1 MPVIH
6 WINQNSDQSQ
16 TSSEHEEAL
25 KDPGRLIERMRQ
37 SGSIDYALEQ
47 AKLQIERAKQSLSL
61 LPANPSKAALLGFAD
76 NVIMDIV

>member
-1 MPVIH
+1 M
-6 WINQNSDQSQ
+6 
-16 TSSEHEEAL
+16 
-25 KDPGRLIERMRQ
+25 IERMRQ

>member
-1 MPVIH
+1 
-6 WINQNSDQSQ
+6 
-16 TSSEHEEAL
+16 
-25 KDPGRLIERMRQ
+25 MRQ